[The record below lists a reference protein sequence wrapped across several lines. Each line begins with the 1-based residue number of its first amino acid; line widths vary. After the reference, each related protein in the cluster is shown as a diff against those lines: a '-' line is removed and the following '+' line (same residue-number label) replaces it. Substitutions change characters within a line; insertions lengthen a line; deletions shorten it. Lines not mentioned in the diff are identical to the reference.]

1 MEMKRRIRLL
11 VTSDV
16 HGYIYPYSYADGK
29 SQNYGFAKV
38 KGTMDALKDENTL
51 VLDNGDV
58 LEGSPLAFYHFHKNS
73 DEISPMSKAMNEVG
87 YDFVNVGNH
96 DFNYGEECLL
106 KHLGYLHGK
115 CITANWLYN
124 GKTYGNEYVIKEI
137 NGSKLALFGLVTD
150 YIPHW
155 EQKENVAHSSFL
167 SVMETADRIVHT
179 IREKEN
185 PDYVICMYHGGF
197 EKDLENGEPTEDLT
211 GENRAY
217 ELLEKVKGI
226 DILLSGHQHR
236 SLSGKLFNTVYT
248 QTSDKGSQ
256 IGCVDIFPDEK
267 RIEAH
272 IIPCDKTA
280 DKNVMTCVQKD
291 EDSCQVWLDQTL
303 GTCRNDLIIHDE
315 EDARLHKSQLI
326 TFLNKVSLEASGADI
341 SANALFLRA
350 TGFKHEITMRDLVST
365 YVYPNTLVVK
375 KMSGKV
381 LKEYLEKDAEFFDV
395 KEDGTIGVNDKYV
408 TPKPQQYNYDML
420 DGIEYTIKVSNP
432 IGKRIV
438 SLTRNGEPVK
448 ESDEFAVVMNNYRA
462 SGGGNYDMLKNAE
475 TVQEISASMVDL
487 IAEYIMKHKVIQFE
501 DVNNISVIV

>member
-16 HGYIYPYSYADGK
+16 HGYVYPYSYADGK

-38 KGTMDALKDENTL
+38 KGTVDAMKDENSL
-51 VLDNGDV
+51 LLDNGDV
-58 LEGSPLAFYHFHKNS
+58 LEGSPLAFFHFHKNK
-73 DEISPMSKAMNEVG
+73 DKVSPMSKAMNETG

-106 KHLGYLHGK
+106 RHLDYLHGK

-124 GKTYGNEYVIKEI
+124 EKTYDHAYVIKDM
-137 NGSKLALFGLVTD
+137 NGIKLALFGLVTD

-155 EQKENVAHSSFL
+155 EQKENIAHSSFL
-167 SVMETADRIVHT
+167 PVIETARRLVSE

-197 EKDLENGEPTEDLT
+197 ERDLKSGKPTEDLT
-211 GENRAY
+211 GENVAY
-217 ELLEKVKGI
+217 ELLKEVEGI
-226 DILLSGHQHR
+226 DVLLSGHQHR

-248 QTSDKGSQ
+248 QTSDKGSE
-256 IGCVDIFPDEK
+256 IGCVDIYPDEN
-267 RIEAH
+267 RIESC
-272 IIPCDKTA
+272 IIPCDKMA
-280 DKNVMTCVQKD
+280 DEAVMTCAQKEED
-291 EDSCQVWLDQTL
+291 ECQKWLDQAL
-303 GTCRNDLIIHDE
+303 GTCVNDLIIHDE
-315 EDARLHKSQLI
+315 NEARLHKSQLI
-326 TFLNKVSLEASGADI
+326 TFLNKVAMEATGADI
-341 SANALFLRA
+341 SANALFLHA

-375 KMSGKV
+375 KLSGKV

-395 KEDGTIGVNDKYV
+395 KEDGSIGVNDKYV
-408 TPKPQQYNYDML
+408 TPKPQHYNYDML
-420 DGIEYTIKVSNP
+420 DGIEYTIKVSNST
-432 IGKRIV
+432 GNRIV
-438 SLTRNGEPVK
+438 SLKRNGIPVK
-448 ESDEFAVVMNNYRA
+448 ESDEFTVVMNNYRA
-462 SGGGNYDMLKNAE
+462 SGGGNYDMLKEAE

-487 IAEYIMKHKVIQFE
+487 IAEYIMKYKVIEFE